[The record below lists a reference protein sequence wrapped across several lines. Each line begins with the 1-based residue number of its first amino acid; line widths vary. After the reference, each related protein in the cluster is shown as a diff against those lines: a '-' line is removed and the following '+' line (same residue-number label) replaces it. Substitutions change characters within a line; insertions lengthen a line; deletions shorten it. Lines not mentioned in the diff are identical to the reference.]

1 MTPAASEYTKVM
13 NSISSNNS
21 QLLRLRQDLEKVRTS
36 SYSNSYL
43 ENPHARAQPQ
53 TLAAINQ
60 LTHNM
65 KKLRKNLMKQQ
76 EVPAGSSPEEMMLY
90 QKLLSGLKR
99 TSRKSYAEP
108 AMREANQN
116 ELNAMS
122 HLTDQ
127 VHSIATVLES
137 PEENIMHRNA
147 HAQSR
152 MLHRMNHVMD
162 AMSDEMDAQK
172 QAHYERMMSVLLKQH
187 LSDPDYYDSLYDH
200 LRDHEMR
207 LKLRNEEFAD
217 QLNRGMLYR
226 DLDRHISD
234 EYYDDATGAILAG
247 PYRASIVP
255 KQQAAQADIAAATNK
270 YDAQQKLENTQ
281 LLNQLKQYGAKKN

>member
-1 MTPAASEYTKVM
+1 MTSSSVMVFKKDQILTLSLLPMHTYFILPLILCVSCSAVTNLTPAASNYATVSQ
-13 NSISSNNS
+13 SISQNGAE
-21 QLLRLRQDLEKVRTS
+21 LTRLRTDLKNTRKS
-36 SYSNSYL
+36 AYSNDYL
-43 ENPHARAQPQ
+43 TNPHPRSQPQ

-65 KKLRKNLMKQQ
+65 KKLRKSLLKQQ

-99 TSRKSYAEP
+99 TSRKSTAEP

-127 VHSIATVLES
+127 IHSIATVLES
-137 PEENIMHRNA
+137 PEENALHRNA

-172 QAHYERMMSVLLKQH
+172 RGHYERMMSVLLQQH
-187 LSDPDYYDSLYDH
+187 LSDPDYHDSLFDH
-200 LRDHEMR
+200 LHHHQRA
-207 LKLRNEEFAD
+207 LKLRHDLRNDAFAD
-217 QLNRGMLYR
+217 QLSRGLLYR
-226 DLDRHISD
+226 DLDQRGR
-234 EYYDDATGAILAG
+234 YDF
-247 PYRASIVP
+247 
-255 KQQAAQADIAAATNK
+255 
-270 YDAQQKLENTQ
+270 
-281 LLNQLKQYGAKKN
+281 